1 MKPTIYNGCADR
13 DDTFRT
19 LTVGGSSDEVF
30 NLLVRNMK
38 ELGLTATEVILL
50 EYLLSYVS
58 EGDARVSP
66 SLKEMH
72 RATGFAPGTI
82 HAAKRGL
89 VGKGFIKILN
99 ERNKKRTNTYDL
111 APLREKIEG
120 LTKQE
125 PIAIPEPKADAGEA
139 TPIKVSGRPLGQA
152 RLPHASAASL
162 PCKKIE
168 KK

>member
-1 MKPTIYNGCADR
+1 MKSLIYKSCGDK
-13 DDTFRT
+13 DDKDDIFGT
-19 LTVGGSSDEVF
+19 LTFDVF
-30 NLLVRNMK
+30 PNLLIRNMK
-38 ELGLTATEVILL
+38 ALGLTATEVILL
-50 EYLLSYVS
+50 GYLLSHAS

-89 VGKGFIKILN
+89 VGKGFVKILN

-120 LTKQE
+120 LTKRE
-125 PIAIPEPKADAGEA
+125 PIATPEPKADAAEG
-139 TPIKVSGRPLGQA
+139 IHIS
-152 RLPHASAASL
+152 
-162 PCKKIE
+162 
-168 KK
+168 

>member
-1 MKPTIYNGCADR
+1 MKSLIYKSCGDK
-13 DDTFRT
+13 DDKDDIFGT
-19 LTVGGSSDEVF
+19 LTFDVF
-30 NLLVRNMK
+30 SNLLIRNMK
-38 ELGLTATEVILL
+38 ALGLTATEVILL
-50 EYLLSYVS
+50 GYLLSHAS

-89 VGKGFIKILN
+89 VGKGFVLILN

-125 PIAIPEPKADAGEA
+125 SIATPEPKVDAEEDVH
-139 TPIKVSGRPLGQA
+139 TS
-152 RLPHASAASL
+152 
-162 PCKKIE
+162 
-168 KK
+168 

>member
-1 MKPTIYNGCADR
+1 MKSPIYNGCGDKDDR
-13 DDTFRT
+13 DDIFGT
-19 LTVGGSSDEVF
+19 LTPDVF
-30 NLLVRNMK
+30 PNLLVRNIK
-38 ELGLTATEVILL
+38 TLGLTATEVILL
-50 EYLLSYVS
+50 EYLLSHAS
-58 EGDARVSP
+58 EGNPHVSP

-111 APLREKIEG
+111 APLREKLEG

-125 PIAIPEPKADAGEA
+125 PIINQEPKADAGEGA
-139 TPIKVSGRPLGQA
+139 HIS
-152 RLPHASAASL
+152 
-162 PCKKIE
+162 
-168 KK
+168 

>member
-1 MKPTIYNGCADR
+1 MKSTIYKGCGDRDDR

-19 LTVGGSSDEVF
+19 LTVGGSSDGVF

-38 ELGLTATEVILL
+38 ALGLTATEVILL
-50 EYLLSYVS
+50 EYLLSYIS

-111 APLREKIEG
+111 APLREKLEG
-120 LTKQE
+120 LTRQE
-125 PIAIPEPKADAGEA
+125 PIINQEPKADAGEDA
-139 TPIKVSGRPLGQA
+139 HIS
-152 RLPHASAASL
+152 
-162 PCKKIE
+162 
-168 KK
+168 

>member
-1 MKPTIYNGCADR
+1 MKSTIYKGCGDRDDR

-19 LTVGGSSDEVF
+19 LTVGGSSDGVF

-38 ELGLTATEVILL
+38 ALELTATEVILL

-89 VGKGFIKILN
+89 VGKGFVQILN

-120 LTKQE
+120 LTKPK
-125 PIAIPEPKADAGEA
+125 PIVTPEPKADAGEA
-139 TPIKVSGRPLGQA
+139 
-152 RLPHASAASL
+152 PHNL
-162 PCKKIE
+162 
-168 KK
+168 

>member
-1 MKPTIYNGCADR
+1 MTETPNVNHGCESTR
-13 DDTFRT
+13 G
-19 LTVGGSSDEVF
+19 TVVSPNVVF

-38 ELGLTATEVILL
+38 ALGLTATEVILL
-50 EYLLSYVS
+50 EYLLSYSS
-58 EGDARVSP
+58 EGNSRVSP

-120 LTKQE
+120 LTKQDT
-125 PIAIPEPKADAGEA
+125 IDTPEQKADAGE
-139 TPIKVSGRPLGQA
+139 TSHDL
-152 RLPHASAASL
+152 
-162 PCKKIE
+162 
-168 KK
+168 

>member
-1 MKPTIYNGCADR
+1 MNPPIYKGCGDK
-13 DDTFRT
+13 DDKDDIFGT
-19 LTVGGSSDEVF
+19 
-30 NLLVRNMK
+30 LVRNMK
-38 ELGLTATEVILL
+38 GLGLTATEVVLL
-50 EYLLSYVS
+50 GYLLSHVS
-58 EGDARVSP
+58 EGDPRVAP

-120 LTKQE
+120 LSGASQG
-125 PIAIPEPKADAGEA
+125 AG
-139 TPIKVSGRPLGQA
+139 
-152 RLPHASAASL
+152 LPHAVAASL
-162 PCKKIE
+162 THKEIE

>member
-1 MKPTIYNGCADR
+1 MTETPNVGHGCESTQGMAISPNV
-13 DDTFRT
+13 F
-19 LTVGGSSDEVF
+19 F

-38 ELGLTATEVILL
+38 ALGLTATEVILL

-58 EGDARVSP
+58 EGNPRVSP

-111 APLREKIEG
+111 APLREKLEG
-120 LTKQE
+120 LTRQE
-125 PIAIPEPKADAGEA
+125 PIINQEPKADAGKDA
-139 TPIKVSGRPLGQA
+139 HIS
-152 RLPHASAASL
+152 
-162 PCKKIE
+162 
-168 KK
+168 